1 VNDATCPTGTITP
14 TNHTSEQSTGI
25 VPVITPEAIAANA
38 VKSGVY
44 KGLTQST
51 AMMIVQISNELGIPP
66 AQGLGSIHIVQGKLV
81 LSANLLAALVQRS
94 GRFRYRV
101 LENSD
106 KVCAIEFLEKVDGQW
121 DKLGVFRFTLEMAKR
136 AELLG
141 KSVWRQYPEAML
153 FSRAM
158 TAGVRMFC
166 PSLCVVACYS
176 PEEAEAFSEPVV
188 RTAEVRTPRHSST
201 YSDLAKEVIEAN

>member
-1 VNDATCPTGTITP
+1 MNTETTTCPAPVTEPTTAIT
-14 TNHTSEQSTGI
+14 
-25 VPVITPEAIAANA
+25 PVITPESIAANA

-106 KVCAIEFLEKVDGQW
+106 KLCAIEFLEKIDGGW
-121 DKLGVFRFTLEMAKR
+121 DKLGTFKFTLEMAKR
-136 AELLG
+136 ADLLG
-141 KSVWRQYPEAML
+141 KTVWKQYPEAML

-176 PEEAEAFSEPVV
+176 PEEAESFAEPVI
-188 RTAEVRTPRHSST
+188 RTAEVRQPRQHT
-201 YSDLAKEVIEAN
+201 GYADLAKEVIEAN

>member
-1 VNDATCPTGTITP
+1 MSTDTATCPVSASEQ
-14 TNHTSEQSTGI
+14 HTSI
-25 VPVITPEAIAANA
+25 VPVVTPETIAANA

-101 LENSD
+101 IENSD
-106 KVCAIEFLEKVDGQW
+106 KVCAIEFLERVDGQW
-121 DKLGVFRFTLEMAKR
+121 DKLGCFRFTLEMAKR

-141 KSVWRQYPEAML
+141 KSVWKQYPEAML

-176 PEEAEAFSEPVV
+176 PEEAESFAEPVI
-188 RTAEVRTPRHSST
+188 RATEVRQPRQHT
-201 YSDLAKEVIEAN
+201 GYADLAKEVIEAN